1 MPNEPKL
8 AAVSHTPP
16 RPKDEPCSVCGRP
29 WNQGRHYVRAPSGLP
44 CSSPGCK
51 AQLFERCFDGETVV
65 ATRCLG
71 GNHRVMVPRGE

>member
-8 AAVSHTPP
+8 AGVSHAPG

-29 WNQGRHYVRAPSGLP
+29 WNVGQHYVRAPKGLK
-44 CSSPGCK
+44 CTAPGCGNP
-51 AQLFERCFDGETVV
+51 LFERCLGPDGEVV

-71 GNHRVMVPRGE
+71 ANHRVLVGT